1 MIRVCTRVVVAY
13 VCKHAMLIV
22 MRGKVKLPEI
32 VSNVFVNPKTV
43 LGLIAIAVL
52 FLFGIIFFFFGII
65 LALASSYAPTRL
77 TVATLLFVV
86 GFVLF
91 AAGFGIAYYV
101 TKKPK
106 AIVQRL
112 ELSGQMKAVA
122 LKCPNCSAS
131 VNADEIKIV
140 SGVPYATCPYC
151 GQTFEIAE
159 EPKW

>member
-1 MIRVCTRVVVAY
+1 MN
-13 VCKHAMLIV
+13 L
-22 MRGKVKLPEI
+22 
-32 VSNVFVNPKTV
+32 KTV
-43 LGLIAIAVL
+43 LGAIAIAVL
-52 FLFGIIFFFFGII
+52 FFFGIIF
-65 LALASSYAPTRL
+65 ALASVYQSTRL
-77 TVATLLFVV
+77 IVAALLFVV
-86 GFVLF
+86 
-91 AAGFGIAYYV
+91 GFGIAYYV

-106 AIVQRL
+106 TIVQRL

-131 VNADEIKIV
+131 VDANEIKIV

>member
-1 MIRVCTRVVVAY
+1 
-13 VCKHAMLIV
+13 
-22 MRGKVKLPEI
+22 
-32 VSNVFVNPKTV
+32 V
-43 LGLIAIAVL
+43 LGAIAIAVL
-52 FLFGIIFFFFGII
+52 FFFGIIF
-65 LALASSYAPTRL
+65 ALASVYQSTRL
-77 TVATLLFVV
+77 IVAALLFVV
-86 GFVLF
+86 
-91 AAGFGIAYYV
+91 GFGIAYYV

-106 AIVQRL
+106 TIVQRL

-131 VNADEIKIV
+131 VDANEIKIV